1 MKTRVAVFFG
11 GRSPE
16 HDISVITGL
25 QALEALDGDRFVSF
39 PVYVA
44 PEGKWFI
51 GDALRSRT
59 TYIPG
64 ENTLKT
70 LEGVTLDV
78 WPNVEGRGR
87 LLPLKPGGLFSKPK
101 VVEFDVALLAFHGL
115 FGEDGRMQGLFE
127 IANVPYTGMR
137 TLASSILMD
146 KAATKRVLADT
157 GIALLP
163 SVVL

>member
-25 QALEALDGDRFVSF
+25 QALEALDGDRFSSF

-44 PEGKWFI
+44 PDGKWFL

-59 TYIPG
+59 TYIPR

-70 LEGVTLDV
+70 LEGVTLDL

-87 LLPLKPGGLFSKPK
+87 LLPVKPGGLFFS
-101 VVEFDVALLAFHGL
+101 
-115 FGEDGRMQGLFE
+115 R
-127 IANVPYTGMR
+127 
-137 TLASSILMD
+137 LASSIGMEGQAKCIEGRRYWLPD
-146 KAATKRVLADT
+146 GSERYLVDA
-157 GIALLP
+157 ALLNQHTER
-163 SVVL
+163 LRAALAGGADRTARCG